1 MIQKRLADMTDA
13 QRAVHLSEYSEWLWH
28 KMRMKRLAAI
38 RDFNV
43 KIDVT
48 KATYDCYVMGR
59 LVICVS
65 RYPELRE
72 VWDRALC
79 AVLDTL
85 VAIND
90 NNGGMK

>member
-1 MIQKRLADMTDA
+1 MTPA
-13 QRAVHLSEYSEWLWH
+13 QTAVHLRDFSSQFWYE
-28 KMRMKRLAAI
+28 MRIKRLAAI

-43 KIDVT
+43 RIDVT

-59 LVICVS
+59 LVVCVS

-72 VWDRALC
+72 VWDRSLD

-90 NNGGMK
+90 NNGGIK